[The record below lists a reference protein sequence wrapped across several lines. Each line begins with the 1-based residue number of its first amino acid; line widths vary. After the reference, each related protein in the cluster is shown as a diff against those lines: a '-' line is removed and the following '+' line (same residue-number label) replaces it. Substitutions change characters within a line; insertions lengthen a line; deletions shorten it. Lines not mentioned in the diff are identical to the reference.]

1 MKTRYLVAAPLLLLT
16 ACSNADE
23 AEDAERGQPTTEE
36 AGTPEDSQTGE
47 ETTEAENHIGI
58 GTSVIHLGQEIFDE
72 VAYIVITEPLLF
84 RTEEEWTQWYERA
97 ILEDLR
103 DLQPPM
109 SEPSFD
115 GNVAVAGNYFKC
127 SEYSYLDAEDGEIS
141 FHVDIPQ
148 ADEETLCY
156 WSPNQF
162 VVYEVSLNDL
172 GVSDPADVT
181 ISPEYY

>member
-1 MKTRYLVAAPLLLLT
+1 MKTRYLVAAALLLFT
-16 ACSNADE
+16 ACSDAEE
-23 AEDAERGQPTTEE
+23 AEDAEWGQRTTEQ
-36 AGTPEDSQTGE
+36 ASTPENSQTGE
-47 ETTEAENHIGI
+47 ETAEAENPGI
-58 GTSVIHLGQEIFDE
+58 GQSVIHLGQETFDE
-72 VAYIVITEPLLF
+72 VAYIVVTEPLLF

-109 SEPSFD
+109 RQPSFD

-127 SEYSYLDAEDGEIS
+127 TEYSYLLGEDGEIS

-148 ADEETLCY
+148 ADEEVLCY

-162 VVYEVSLNDL
+162 VVYEVSLDDL

-181 ISPEYY
+181 ISPDYH

>member
-1 MKTRYLVAAPLLLLT
+1 MKTRYLVAAALLLFT
-16 ACSNADE
+16 ACSNAEE
-23 AEDAERGQPTTEE
+23 AEDAEPDQRTTEQ
-36 AGTPEDSQTGE
+36 ASTPENSQTGE
-47 ETTEAENHIGI
+47 ETAEAENPGI
-58 GTSVIHLGQEIFDE
+58 GQSVIHLGQETFDE
-72 VAYIVITEPLLF
+72 VAYIVVTEPLLF

-109 SEPSFD
+109 RQPSFD
-115 GNVAVAGNYFKC
+115 GNVAVAGSYFKC
-127 SEYSYLDAEDGEIS
+127 TEYSYLDAEDGEIS